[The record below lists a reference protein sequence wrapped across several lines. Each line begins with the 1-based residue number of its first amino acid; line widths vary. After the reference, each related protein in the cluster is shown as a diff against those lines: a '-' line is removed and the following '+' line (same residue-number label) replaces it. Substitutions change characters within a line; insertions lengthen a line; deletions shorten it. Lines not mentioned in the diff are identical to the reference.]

1 MSWLDIIL
9 FAAAIPFYL
18 MGLII
23 GLAVTGIVLA
33 VFFRCVRA

>member
-9 FAAAIPFYL
+9 LIAAIPFYL
-18 MGLII
+18 LALII

-33 VFFRCVRA
+33 VFFKCMRA